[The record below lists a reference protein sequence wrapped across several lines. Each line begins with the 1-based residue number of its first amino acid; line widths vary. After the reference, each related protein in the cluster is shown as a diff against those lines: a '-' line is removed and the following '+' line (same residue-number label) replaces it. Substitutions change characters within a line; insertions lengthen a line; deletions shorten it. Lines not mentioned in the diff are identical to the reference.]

1 MYKRPLTKNK
11 KTTTIENVS
20 ININGISTE
29 SDTLKNK
36 LESIQ
41 NQIILILNGNTPTL
55 SYIELYCLREEITF
69 LNPNDILNEEINKQ
83 TLQIINTTLTDICKL
98 VNTSDFLIQFNK
110 LFGNIFNRFKLI
122 DKLFHIIEQQ
132 KSCVDLCKYLNY
144 YSSSY
149 IYS

>member
-1 MYKRPLTKNK
+1 MYKRPLTKNQ
-11 KTTTIENVS
+11 KTSAIENVS
-20 ININGISTE
+20 ININGVSTE

-55 SYIELYCLREEITF
+55 SYTELYCLREEITF
-69 LNPNDILNEEINKQ
+69 LNPSDILNEEINKQ
-83 TLQIINTTLTDICKL
+83 TTQIINSTLTEICKL
-98 VNTSDFLIQFNK
+98 VNTSNFLIQFNK
-110 LFGNIFNRFKLI
+110 LFGDIFNRFKLI

-132 KSCVDLCKYLNY
+132 KSCVDLCKYLNNY
-144 YSSSY
+144 CSSY

>member
-122 DKLFHIIEQQ
+122 DKLFHIIQQ